1 MTFLIICISLLRS
14 YSFIVI
20 IETSEIP
27 FLLIFGISAVVFYLK
42 HCIKVMYSNFIE
54 NIKREHYLVDRNVEN
69 YVSGEL

>member
-1 MTFLIICISLLRS
+1 
-14 YSFIVI
+14 VI

-69 YVSGEL
+69 YESGE